1 MNEEKYEHTRS
12 LTHSLPLQQAAKVS
26 RLENFRTE
34 VNPISLKTCCLC
46 ELPQPK
52 STSDSNVYGFLV
64 EQMVWKNVISW
75 FTAKRHNLTAGVIV
89 FIWTPLFARN
99 WLTKYFHESIK
110 TFWLIRAINHFKLH
124 LHTEWRQTVYT
135 PARVFDMFRVHSCYR
150 RRRLN
155 YGKLIHQV
163 INIPFK
169 FFAVILLFLFL
180 VHFLFFWKFHQI

>member
-1 MNEEKYEHTRS
+1 MLVTFRAYCARKAVSMWRWMRKNMNTLAHS

-89 FIWTPLFARN
+89 FIWTLSFARN

-110 TFWLIRAINHFKLH
+110 TLFGLYGQSIILNFICTLNEGRPYIHRLACSICSQSTVAI
-124 LHTEWRQTVYT
+124 VD
-135 PARVFDMFRVHSCYR
+135 VD
-150 RRRLN
+150 
-155 YGKLIHQV
+155 
-163 INIPFK
+163 
-169 FFAVILLFLFL
+169 
-180 VHFLFFWKFHQI
+180 